1 MKYNLSNWQGGPD
14 CEWRRPLG
22 DGPRVLQINVP
33 VVLVELVIGMRLGAV
48 DVVVAK
54 IVVAVVAAVDGST
67 FKLKKIALS

>member
-14 CEWRRPLG
+14 CEWRWPLG
-22 DGPRVLQINVP
+22 HGPRVLQIDIP

-67 FKLKKIALS
+67 FKL